1 MSIRAGMHTEE
12 SRKSL
17 KHRVVVLLVIVTTSI
32 WVLCDSGLAEDN
44 GKSAKSGTMRI
55 LTSFSP
61 DFYTPF
67 IDAYKKK
74 YPSLQVQILN
84 KKTTAAIT
92 EILRGNTREF
102 DVFWSSSP
110 DAFAV
115 LKEAG
120 KLKQTG
126 YTPEYLPLAQEQLF
140 LGDTDGYF
148 YNFAISGVG
157 FMWNEKV
164 LAENE
169 ATPPSDWNDLAHS
182 RFYGHLAMSTPSRS
196 GTNHLIVESLL
207 QGMGWADGWR
217 YLLQAS
223 GNLET
228 ITARSF
234 SVPDG
239 VASGRFGAGLV
250 IDFLAINKMHQQKEI
265 GFSYGYPVFLMPA
278 GVGVLHNATNS
289 EEAVAFIDFLFSR
302 EGQEILLDPSIGRLP
317 VSATLFSGPEP
328 RFHPLLKLIHSGS
341 TRPYNTELSRSRYL
355 LVNTLFDQL
364 VTYRLLE
371 RRRVWKMLLQLEK
384 RFSKE
389 VVEKSE
395 IREKVLEL
403 LCDVPVSEEQ
413 SLDKALNDLF
423 NVNATKSYNEE
434 KRELLQQWERF
445 VTIRLQQATDLLLAA
460 EHQLTESREKE

>member
-1 MSIRAGMHTEE
+1 MTTLTFAHAVE
-12 SRKSL
+12 SWKPLQQRGF
-17 KHRVVVLLVIVTTSI
+17 VLLV
-32 WVLCDSGLAEDN
+32 VLIIITGTFCDRGM
-44 GKSAKSGTMRI
+44 AKESVEFSKTGTLRI

-61 DFYTPF
+61 DFYSPF
-67 IDAYKKK
+67 IVAYKNKN
-74 YPSLQVQILN
+74 PSLQIQILN

-102 DVFWSSSP
+102 DLFWSSSP

-120 KLKQTG
+120 KLKRTG
-126 YTPEYLPLAQEQLF
+126 YIPGYQPLGREPLF

-157 FMWNEKV
+157 FMWNDKV
-164 LAENE
+164 LEENGVVK
-169 ATPPSDWNDLAHS
+169 PSSWSDLAHS

-207 QGMGWADGWR
+207 QGMGWKEGWR

-239 VASGRFGAGLV
+239 VASGRFGSGLV
-250 IDFLAINKMHQQKEI
+250 IDFLAISKMNQQKEI
-265 GFSYGYPVFLMPA
+265 GFSYGSPVFLMPA
-278 GVGVLHNATNS
+278 GVAVLKNASNGGD
-289 EEAVAFIDFLFSR
+289 AVDFIDYLLSA
-302 EGQEILLDPSIGRLP
+302 EGQDILLEPSIGRLP
-317 VSATLFSGPEP
+317 VSATLFSSPEP
-328 RFHPLLKLIHSGS
+328 RFHPLLKLIRNGS
-341 TRPYNTELSRSRYL
+341 TRPYNTELSRRRYL

-371 RRRVWKMLLQLEK
+371 RRRVWKMLIQLEK
-384 RFSKE
+384 KYGRKRVDEAGVRKE
-389 VVEKSE
+389 V
-395 IREKVLEL
+395 LDL
-403 LCDVPVSEEQ
+403 LCEVPVSEKK
-413 SLDKALNDLF
+413 SVDKMLNDLF
-423 NVNATKSYNEE
+423 KVNLSGSYSE
-434 KRELLQQWERF
+434 KKHEILKEWEQFVSDRLDKAENLLKAADGQ
-445 VTIRLQQATDLLLAA
+445 LQ
-460 EHQLTESREKE
+460 ESREN